1 MYDERRRRAAV
12 LKVEAEREKQQQ
24 EQQKRIKQRPKSKP
38 KSVTKRTRRV
48 PRVFESSENES
59 VDESEPTKITPDE
72 ENITIDE
79 TKKDKETDQEIN
91 KEKMLLDLIMI
102 EHNYFSS
109 LPKPSAKAKSKR
121 KVLHEKQM
129 NEQVVSEEEYVDIG
143 KIAQFSQRSNSQE
156 SDILS
161 ELYKQ
166 GLDSEDYNFMKLA
179 YERLKER
186 GAKEI
191 NEFIWLD
198 HPSIF
203 SCNWCQGF
211 DELLKICIG
220 ELLEKSLNILV
231 RNQRTLCEICKP
243 TIKTLERH

>member
-24 EQQKRIKQRPKSKP
+24 EQQKRLKQRPKSKL
-38 KSVTKRTRRV
+38 KSVTKRPRRV

-59 VDESEPTKITPDE
+59 VDESEPTEMTLDE

-79 TKKDKETDQEIN
+79 TKRDKEKDNEIN

-109 LPKPSAKAKSKR
+109 LSKPSVKAKSKR

-129 NEQVVSEEEYVDIG
+129 NEQLVSEEEYVDIG
-143 KIAQFSQRSNSQE
+143 KTAQFSQRSYSQE

-166 GLDSEDYNFMKLA
+166 GLDSEDYSFMKLA
-179 YERLKER
+179 YERLKGR

-191 NEFIWLD
+191 NEFVWLD

-203 SCNWCQGF
+203 SYNWCQSS
-211 DELLKICIG
+211 DKLLKICVG
-220 ELLEKSLNILV
+220 EISEKSSNIL
-231 RNQRTLCEICKP
+231 
-243 TIKTLERH
+243 